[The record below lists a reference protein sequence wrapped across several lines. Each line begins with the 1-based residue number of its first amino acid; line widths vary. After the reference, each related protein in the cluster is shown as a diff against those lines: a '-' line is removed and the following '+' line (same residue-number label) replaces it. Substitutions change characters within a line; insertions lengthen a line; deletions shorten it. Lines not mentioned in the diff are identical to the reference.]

1 MKVQLYFIS
10 VLQKG
15 YKHSNLWK
23 ITVKVLCMPFDNNPW
38 GKRPQNKDG
47 FDLNRILEQ
56 FNTWFSKKRPEGT
69 SGRTPPSKFILSL
82 LALLPLGIWF
92 VSGFYK
98 LLPYEQALVLRF
110 GKWVRTDGEGLNYHL
125 PYPIEIIQKVPTG
138 TIHRMDIGV
147 PSGSQGFPSAEE
159 HIMLTGDENILHIG
173 MSLSWQIRDLSQFVL
188 ISQNPIDTL
197 KVAAE
202 SVLREMIG
210 QTKTVPIISR
220 AGWGEINAHVQKHLQ
235 VLIDKY
241 QIGIRVVNVELHTA
255 LPPQPVADSFA
266 EVQRAKTFQEQIVNE
281 ALAYANDKIPRAR
294 GEHAQIVQAA
304 EAKATQTINL
314 ARGKADRFRSM
325 YEEYKKD
332 PELNKK
338 RMYYE
343 TMAQIL
349 STNKNKQ
356 IFDKS
361 LTKSGILPHIN
372 LKDANKQSKKEEN
385 Q

>member
-1 MKVQLYFIS
+1 MS
-10 VLQKG
+10 
-15 YKHSNLWK
+15 
-23 ITVKVLCMPFDNNPW
+23 FDQNPW
-38 GKRPQNKDG
+38 DKHKGKNNNN
-47 FDLNRILEQ
+47 FDLNRLFDQ
-56 FNTWFSKKRPEGT
+56 FNEMFGGGKGGGGKR
-69 SGRTPPSKFILSL
+69 SGKPPSKVIIAALMLVPFGLWLS
-82 LALLPLGIWF
+82 
-92 VSGFYK
+92 SGFYK

-125 PYPIEIIQKVPTG
+125 PHPIEIIQKVPTG

-173 MSLSWQIRDLSQFVL
+173 LSLSWQIRDLSQFVL
-188 ISQNPIDTL
+188 ISQNPAETL

-202 SVLREMIG
+202 SVLREIIG
-210 QTKTVPIISR
+210 QTKTAPIISR
-220 AGWGEINAHVQKHLQ
+220 SGWSDINHEVQKRLQ
-235 VLIDKY
+235 SLVDKY
-241 QIGIRVVNVELHTA
+241 MIGIRVVNVELHTA

-294 GEHAQIVQAA
+294 GEKEKIIQAA
-304 EAKATQTINL
+304 QAMANQTVNHATGRAESFKA
-314 ARGKADRFRSM
+314 M
-325 YEEYKKD
+325 YEEYKKA

-338 RMYYE
+338 RIYFE
-343 TMAQIL
+343 TMSKIL
-349 STNKNKQ
+349 GNNNKLQ

-361 LTKSGILPHIN
+361 LMKGGILPHFNI
-372 LKDANKQSKKEEN
+372 KESKITPKEGE

>member
-1 MKVQLYFIS
+1 MS
-10 VLQKG
+10 
-15 YKHSNLWK
+15 
-23 ITVKVLCMPFDNNPW
+23 FDNNPW
-38 GKRPQNKDG
+38 GKRGRNNG
-47 FDLNRILEQ
+47 SFDLNRILDQ
-56 FNTWFSKKRPEGT
+56 FNDIFGGKKG
-69 SGRTPPSKFILSL
+69 GGKKKPPTFTK
-82 LALLPLGIWF
+82 LALIALIPLGIWLS
-92 VSGFYK
+92 SGFYK

-125 PYPIEIIQKVPTG
+125 PYPIEIVQKVPTG

-147 PSGSQGFPSAEE
+147 PSGFQGYPSAEE

-188 ISQNPIDTL
+188 ISQNPSDTL

-202 SVLREMIG
+202 SVLREIMG
-210 QTKTVPIISR
+210 QTKTAPIISR
-220 AGWGEINAHVQKHLQ
+220 SGWSEMNLLIQKRLQ
-235 VLIDKY
+235 VLVDKY
-241 QIGIRVVNVELHTA
+241 KIGIRVVNVELHTA
-255 LPPQPVADSFA
+255 LPPQPVADSFT
-266 EVQRAKTFQEQIVNE
+266 EVQRAKTFQEQVVNE

-294 GEHAQIVQAA
+294 GEKEQIIQAA
-304 EAKATQTINL
+304 QAQATQTINI
-314 ARGKADRFRSM
+314 AKGRADRFKAM

-343 TMAQIL
+343 IMSGVL
-349 STNKNKQ
+349 SNNKNKQ

-361 LTKSGILPHIN
+361 LIKGGILPLLN
-372 LKDANKQSKKEEN
+372 LKDPASKPKKEGD